1 MTNLNAL
8 TCDSMTIGSYAL
20 PIPDVQTLT
29 GDGAITIKHGIVRL
43 NKGSAI
49 NATLANPSAGTDDY
63 KMLVIAAVTAQAN
76 TVTCTEGFGNP
87 TADCI
92 KEGEDVAT
100 FGGAIGDCL
109 TVVAYNGAWY
119 VKGLHGITI
128 A

>member
-1 MTNLNAL
+1 MTTLNDL
-8 TCDSMTIGSYAL
+8 SVTSLTIGSYSL
-20 PIPDVQTLT
+20 PEPTVQTLT

-49 NATLANPSAGTDDY
+49 AATISNPVAGTDDY
-63 KMLVIAAVTAQAN
+63 KTLVIASVTAQTH
-76 TVTCTEGFGNP
+76 TVTSAEGFGNN

-92 KEGEDVAT
+92 KEGEDRAT
-100 FGGAIGDCL
+100 YGGAIGDCL
-109 TVVAYNGAWY
+109 TIVAYNGAWY